1 MAKMTKQQK
10 KEYGKQKSEDM
21 KERWFNTIAE
31 GIKNNNMPWRKPWT
45 GGVGAMPQN
54 VRSKKPY
61 TGGNIMVCWFAG
73 MGEGWTDMRFGTRK
87 QLIEAGLS
95 IEGLKN
101 GSGIPIRYFKRS
113 TYEKEKENG
122 EIEVRNGYLTRWY
135 EVWCVEQCADYEPP
149 KSDSHQVVP
158 EHEMLSFFNAYVE
171 NQGSLKIKRAGSQAF
186 YKLNG
191 DLIQLPPREAFTDS
205 LGEVMTAF
213 HEAAHST
220 GHPNR
225 CERVLTSKFGSPEY
239 AFEEL
244 IAEIACM
251 FTVMRLG
258 GSFHPSKVLEENAN
272 SLAYLDNWLKAC
284 NDKDKA
290 LTAAF
295 GEAQKASDYIIKH
308 CMGVDE

>member
-1 MAKMTKQQK
+1 
-10 KEYGKQKSEDM
+10 
-21 KERWFNTIAE
+21 
-31 GIKNNNMPWRKPWT
+31 
-45 GGVGAMPQN
+45 
-54 VRSKKPY
+54 
-61 TGGNIMVCWFAG
+61 
-73 MGEGWTDMRFGTRK
+73 MRFGTRK